1 MYHLKSLFAIL
12 ISLQYLIRKLAA
24 RAYLK
29 NIAAHNILRWHTFC
43 KTNPE
48 NFVYSTDAQ
57 Q

>member
-1 MYHLKSLFAIL
+1 MYHLKTLFAIL
-12 ISLQYLIRKLAA
+12 ISLQYLIRMLAA
-24 RAYLK
+24 STYLNSFAAY
-29 NIAAHNILRWHTFC
+29 NVLRWHTFC

>member
-29 NIAAHNILRWHTFC
+29 NIATHNVLRWHTFC